1 MRTNVTDEAEARL
14 PDIPASF
21 FVPQRLWTL
30 AEGLRIE
37 EYRPA
42 ENDALPSHDHP
53 MLVINVML
61 TGVLHET
68 VGGHTHTLKAG
79 MLSVLPP
86 DCAHQVRAG
95 VAGTRVLHLEIE
107 PIWLRRTPALSQRAF
122 AYRTEQGPL
131 VVRLTT
137 RLVDEIQRQDE
148 FAPTV
153 IEAMVVDAL
162 CQLCRSEQHPSTSPV
177 WLKALVQ
184 DVSSAPESAPSLD
197 QVARRQGIHLQTAS
211 RLFKRHVGQGYKAFL
226 LAQRVLRACTWL
238 TEHPEWD
245 LAYLANRLGFA
256 DQSHFTRVFR
266 AHRGQTPA
274 QFRSQARQ
282 V

>member
-1 MRTNVTDEAEARL
+1 MRAKAVEVAENRL
-14 PDIPASF
+14 PEIPAGF
-21 FVPQRLWTL
+21 FVPQRLWNL

-42 ENDALPSHDHP
+42 EHDALTSHDHP

-61 TGVLHET
+61 TGSIHET
-68 VGGHTHTLKAG
+68 VQGRSHTLEAG

-86 DCAHQVRAG
+86 DCAHLVRAG
-95 VAGTRVLHLEIE
+95 SAATRVLHLEIE
-107 PIWLRRTPALSQRAF
+107 PSWLRRTPALSARAWS
-122 AYRTEQGPL
+122 YQIEQGPL
-131 VVRLTT
+131 VVRLTS
-137 RLVDEIQRQDE
+137 RLIDEIQRQDDLT
-148 FAPTV
+148 PTV
-153 IEAMVVDAL
+153 IESLVVDLL
-162 CQLCRSEQHPSTSPV
+162 CQLCRLVQSPGASPV
-177 WLKALVQ
+177 WLKGLLQ
-184 DVSSAPESAPSLD
+184 QVSLAPESAPSLE

-226 LAQRVLRACTWL
+226 LAQRVLRACEWL
-238 TEHPEWD
+238 GQHPDWD
-245 LAYLANRLGFA
+245 LADLASRLGFA

-274 QFRSQARQ
+274 QFRSRNRL

>member
-1 MRTNVTDEAEARL
+1 MRTNVSDEAEPRL
-14 PDIPASF
+14 PDIPESF

-61 TGVLHET
+61 TGVLQET
-68 VGGHTHTLKAG
+68 VHGRTHTLKAG

-131 VVRLTT
+131 VVRLTN

-153 IEAMVVDAL
+153 IEAIVVDTL
-162 CQLCRSEQHPSTSPV
+162 CQLCRSEQHPSTIPV

-184 DVSSAPESAPSLD
+184 DVSSAAESAPSLD

-211 RLFKRHVGQGYKAFL
+211 RLFKRHIGQSYKAFL
-226 LAQRVLRACTWL
+226 LAQRVLRACVWL